1 MVTWPCSWTVMGVS
15 STVGDTESPVRWDV
29 QSVQMTHSD
38 TPAEPGWYPHPE
50 GRKGMQRY
58 WNGEDWS
65 GAPRKAPPE
74 LKSSGILLIV
84 VGTIALTIV
93 IGLIMRSIY

>member
-1 MVTWPCSWTVMGVS
+1 
-15 STVGDTESPVRWDV
+15 
-29 QSVQMTHSD
+29 MTNSE
-38 TPAEPGWYPHPE
+38 TPKEPGWYSHPE

-58 WNGEDWS
+58 WNGENWS

-84 VGTIALTIV
+84 VGTIVFTLVLTLIV
-93 IGLIMRSIY
+93 RSIF

>member
-1 MVTWPCSWTVMGVS
+1 MGAS
-15 STVGDTESPVRWDV
+15 SIVGATDTLHVGTYNPAN
-29 QSVQMTHSD
+29 MTHTE
-38 TPAEPGWYPHPE
+38 TPSEPGWYPHPD

-84 VGTIALTIV
+84 VGTVVLTIV
-93 IGLIMRSIY
+93 VGLIMQSLY

>member
-1 MVTWPCSWTVMGVS
+1 
-15 STVGDTESPVRWDV
+15 
-29 QSVQMTHSD
+29 MTHSD
-38 TPAEPGWYPHPE
+38 TPSEPGWYPHPD